1 MKSQQPMVFLVDDEA
16 SILKLVGSRLRAA
29 GFTVMQFCAA
39 AEFLS
44 IYRPSMP
51 GCLVLDM
58 EMPEFNGLDVQQQ
71 LAALGSEIPIIF
83 FSGRSDV
90 PMCVQAMKSGA
101 VDFLTKSAHHTDL
114 VTAIH
119 KALEHDFKARQQR
132 AETDEIRS
140 RIASLTP
147 RERTV
152 LSHLITGKL
161 NKQIAGDLGT
171 AEKTIKVHRGRVMA
185 KMKVV
190 SVAALV
196 RLVEKSGA
204 TFPSDSPGDPDSSG
218 ISG

>member
-1 MKSQQPMVFLVDDEA
+1 MQPQQPVVFLVDDEA
-16 SILKLVGSRLRAA
+16 TILKLVGSRLRAA
-29 GFTVMQFCAA
+29 GFVV
-39 AEFLS
+39 AEFSTAARFLAN
-44 IYRPSMP
+44 YHPAMP

-58 EMPEFNGLDVQQQ
+58 EMPGFNGLDVQQQ
-71 LAALGSEIPIIF
+71 LAAIGSELPIIF

-114 VTAIH
+114 VTAIR
-119 KALEHDFKARQQR
+119 KALEHDHTARRQR
-132 AETDEIRS
+132 AEVDEIRG

-152 LSHLITGKL
+152 LAHLITGKL

-185 KMKVV
+185 KMRVV
-190 SVAALV
+190 SIAELVHLVA
-196 RLVEKSGA
+196 KC
-204 TFPSDSPGDPDSSG
+204 GDPG
-218 ISG
+218 LLTAEP